1 MIIYCTSVQME
12 EEFVSLEMIKTHLNI
27 EQGYKLEDDYL
38 LHLRSVSFLA
48 VQNHICSDLAT
59 LNGHKEA
66 IGHCL
71 LLLIGT
77 LYLQRESI
85 GTSSMKE
92 CPHTLGYILDQYKNY
107 SG

>member
-1 MIIYCTSVQME
+1 ME
-12 EEFVSLEMIKTHLNI
+12 EEFVSLEMIKSHLNI
-27 EQGYKLEDDYL
+27 ERDFKSLDSYL
-38 LHLRSVSFLA
+38 LHLRSVAFLV

-59 LNGHKEA
+59 LSGHKKA

-77 LYLQRESI
+77 LFLQRESI

-92 CPHTLGYILDQYKNY
+92 CPHTLQYILDQYKNY

>member
-1 MIIYCTSVQME
+1 MA
-12 EEFVSLEMIKTHLNI
+12 EEFVTLEMIKTHLNI
-27 EQGYKLEDDYL
+27 EKKYKLEDSYL

-59 LNGHKEA
+59 LSGHKEA
-66 IGHCL
+66 IGHAM

-92 CPHTLGYILDQYKNY
+92 CPHTLEYLLGQYKRY
-107 SG
+107 

>member
-1 MIIYCTSVQME
+1 ME

-27 EQGYKLEDDYL
+27 EQDFKSLDSYL
-38 LHLRSVSFLA
+38 LHLRSVAFLV

-59 LNGHKEA
+59 LSGHKKA

-77 LYLQRESI
+77 LFLQRESI

-92 CPHTLGYILDQYKNY
+92 CPHTLQYILDQYKNY

>member
-1 MIIYCTSVQME
+1 ME

-27 EQGYKLEDDYL
+27 EQDFKSLDSYL
-38 LHLRSVSFLA
+38 LHLRSVAFLV

-59 LNGHKEA
+59 LSGHKKA

-77 LYLQRESI
+77 LFLQRESI

-92 CPHTLGYILDQYKNY
+92 CPHTLQYILDQYKNY
-107 SG
+107 NG

>member
-1 MIIYCTSVQME
+1 MG
-12 EEFVSLEMIKTHLNI
+12 EEFVTLEMIKTHLNI
-27 EQGYKLEDDYL
+27 EPTYKLEDNYL
-38 LHLRSVSFLA
+38 LHLRNVSFQ
-48 VQNHICSDLAT
+48 VIQNHICSDLAT

-66 IGHCL
+66 IGHAM

-77 LYLQRESI
+77 FYLQRESI

-92 CPHTLGYILDQYKNY
+92 CPHTLQFILDQYKNY

>member
-1 MIIYCTSVQME
+1 MA
-12 EEFVSLEMIKTHLNI
+12 EEFVTLEMIRTHLNI
-27 EQGYKLEDDYL
+27 EQQYKLEDDYL
-38 LHLRSVSFLA
+38 LHLREVAFLV

-59 LNGHKEA
+59 LQGSKKA
-66 IGHCL
+66 LQHCL

-77 LYLQRESI
+77 FYLQRESI

-107 SG
+107 NG

>member
-1 MIIYCTSVQME
+1 MA
-12 EEFVSLEMIKTHLNI
+12 EEFVTLEMIKTHLNI
-27 EQGYKLEDDYL
+27 EQSYKFEDDYL
-38 LHLRSVSFLA
+38 LHLREVAFLV

-59 LNGHKEA
+59 LNGHKKA
-66 IGHCL
+66 IGHAL
-71 LLLIGT
+71 LLLIGS

-92 CPHTLGYILDQYKNY
+92 CPHTLQFILDQYKNY

>member
-1 MIIYCTSVQME
+1 MA
-12 EEFVSLEMIKTHLNI
+12 EEFVTLEMIKTHLNI
-27 EQGYKLEDDYL
+27 EQDYRGEDSYL
-38 LHLRSVSFLA
+38 LHLREVAFLA

-85 GTSSMKE
+85 GTYSMKE
-92 CPHTLGYILDQYKNY
+92 CPHTLEYILGQYKNY

>member
-1 MIIYCTSVQME
+1 ME
-12 EEFVSLEMIKTHLNI
+12 KEFVTLEMIKTHLNI
-27 EQGYKLEDDYL
+27 EQDYHSEDDYL
-38 LHLRSVSFLA
+38 LHLRSVAFLV

-59 LNGHKEA
+59 LSGHKKA

-85 GTSSMKE
+85 CTSSMKE
-92 CPHTLGYILDQYKNY
+92 CPHTLQFILDQYKNF
-107 SG
+107 GG

>member
-1 MIIYCTSVQME
+1 MA
-12 EEFVSLEMIKTHLNI
+12 EEFVTMEMIKTHLNI
-27 EQGYKLEDDYL
+27 EQEFKLEDNYL
-38 LHLRSVSFLA
+38 MHLRDVSFQV

-59 LNGHKEA
+59 LNGHKET
-66 IGHCL
+66 IGHAM

-92 CPHTLGYILDQYKNY
+92 CPHTLEYILSLYKNY
-107 SG
+107 NG

>member
-1 MIIYCTSVQME
+1 MA
-12 EEFVSLEMIKTHLNI
+12 EEFVTLEMIKTHLNI
-27 EQGYKLEDDYL
+27 EQDFKDLDSYL
-38 LHLRSVSFLA
+38 LHLRSVAFLV

-59 LNGHKEA
+59 LSGHKKA

-77 LYLQRESI
+77 LFLQRESI

-92 CPHTLGYILDQYKNY
+92 CPHTLQYILDQYKNY

>member
-1 MIIYCTSVQME
+1 MA
-12 EEFVSLEMIKTHLNI
+12 EEFVTLEMIKTHLNI
-27 EQGYKLEDDYL
+27 EQDYRGEDNYL
-38 LHLRSVSFLA
+38 LHLREVAFLV

-59 LNGHKEA
+59 LNGNKKA
-66 IGHCL
+66 IGHAL

-77 LYLQRESI
+77 YYLQRESI

-92 CPHTLGYILDQYKNY
+92 CPHTLQYILDQYKNY